1 MSQVQARVAAVEA
14 PAPPEVVAAIV
25 VAVTELTRRTF
36 VAGDE
41 PVEPTSE
48 WVRASRLAARR
59 AGLQRG
65 SWRLAPR
72 VGSRRGR

>member
-1 MSQVQARVAAVEA
+1 VSADTSAHIGTITP

-25 VAVTELTRRTF
+25 AAITELTRRSVEA
-36 VAGDE
+36 VA
-41 PVEPTSE
+41 VEDSGSE

-72 VGSRRGR
+72 VGPRTGP